1 MAFGEYTPLDY
12 GQPVNDLQD
21 AMLSGQVQTALQ
33 QRFDVNSVKL
43 EEIVKQ
49 VTSIPILQQDAKN
62 YLGERVRGALN
73 IVQANMKAS
82 KGQGLLSNSVT
93 TQLQGYIKDAIDDKV
108 LTHLRYSQQ
117 IQNFE
122 SGVAKMKEKDFKT
135 YNQNNYEFAK
145 YQAGYNE
152 YLNGTV
158 DSKLGDLQYVPFKDV
173 FGEALKKAE
182 ELKKLK
188 GDQTVETLASDGITR
203 IKRELKGLSPEEIV
217 RYMPELVDSQSEQ
230 QMMIDGWAEMKNLQP
245 SQISEVFNK
254 YVDTKK
260 NQYSA
265 EIESIKDILNTD
277 SGKLTSE
284 QKQAYEQK
292 VKIYE
297 SELKDIDNKSRNIDS
312 SRPEQVGYLLK
323 RESLLNTMSDAF
335 TGRISETT
343 DIDPVKKFEAEHQLA
358 LDKFELEKQKS
369 QKEGLTKDK
378 DGNYV
383 SSPTMQGVWVDS
395 VENQNLPDIDIV
407 KQYEGEHNSLYNQVY
422 SGARDIYNKLK
433 VTTPT
438 VKREMEQSMKR
449 NGYILNRT
457 GDDFV
462 ADPTY
467 KGQVKSKA
475 DSYAIAL
482 LDSNVAQREGEFA
495 NVVADIIE
503 ANQMRS
509 EYSSVL
515 SKAYAKGGGKI
526 KYKMVSHDMEIDED
540 TGEITLPY
548 KSREAVPKTKED
560 LKAMREVLQANKVR
574 PFVSDEKKFTFD
586 SETHANIIKSISPD
600 NISGGVFDY
609 KLPFQ
614 VKLDKSLGTYNITQI
629 QKGNADVPQKIISA
643 TVKQGSST
651 AGMLQNIIGGQVER
665 AKELSVKDVPNG
677 YTIKSPINKPTVINS
692 KDANLTGMFYNSV
705 DRTVTD
711 SNLANELKTFS
722 LEDNAKSLLSIGLQK
737 SLNFDEQSSES
748 LANKITNGVK
758 SGKITGEIQQS
769 GNSWIFVIKN
779 NGEVI
784 NGYDPIGQGEFL
796 NRDVKKAIMLY
807 PSQTVL
813 SYMNRYINSKATV
826 QKIKELNQKL

>member
-1 MAFGEYTPLDY
+1 MFGEYTPLDY
-12 GQPVNDLQD
+12 GQPVNIVQD

-33 QRFDVNSVKL
+33 QRFDVNSAKL

-49 VTSIPILQQDAKN
+49 VTPIPILQQDAKN

-82 KGQGLLSNSVT
+82 KGQGLLSNSMT

-108 LTHLRYSQQ
+108 MNHLRYSQQ

-122 SGVAKMKEKDFKT
+122 SGVAKMREKDPKT

-145 YQAGYNE
+145 YKAGYNE

-158 DSKLGDLQYVPFKDV
+158 DSKLGDLQYVPYRDV

-182 ELKKLK
+182 ELKKIK

-217 RYMPELVDSQSEQ
+217 RYIPELVDSQSEQ

-245 SQISEVFNK
+245 SQISEVFNR

-260 NQYSA
+260 NQYNN
-265 EIESIKDILNTD
+265 EIEYLKDILNTD

-297 SELKDIDNKSRNIDS
+297 SELKDIDNKSKNIDS

-358 LDKFELEKQKS
+358 LDKFELEKQKFYQKS

-383 SSPTMQGVWVDS
+383 SSDTMQGVWTDS

-433 VTTPT
+433 ITTPA
-438 VKREMEQSMKR
+438 VKKEMEQSMKR
-449 NGYILNRT
+449 NGYVLNRT

-462 ADPTY
+462 TDPTY
-467 KGQVKSKA
+467 KGQIKSKA
-475 DSYAIAL
+475 DSYAVAL

-495 NVVADIIE
+495 NVVADILE

-509 EYSSVL
+509 EYSNIL
-515 SKAYAKGGGKI
+515 SKAYSKGKGNAVYDSRLKNARAVALGVEPQYQKVLISGKPDD
-526 KYKMVSHDMEIDED
+526 YKVM
-540 TGEITLPY
+540 
-548 KSREAVPKTKED
+548 K
-560 LKAMREVLQANKVR
+560 EVLEANKVR
-574 PFVSDEKKFTFD
+574 PYITDEKKFTFD

-614 VKLDKSLGTYNITQI
+614 VKLDKSLGTYNVSQI
-629 QKGNADVPQKIISA
+629 QKGNKDIPQKIITA

-651 AGMLQNIIGGQVER
+651 AGMLQNIIGEQIER

-677 YTIKSPINKPTVINS
+677 YTIKSPINKPTVISS

-711 SNLANELKTFS
+711 ANLANELKTFS
-722 LEDNAKSLLSIGLQK
+722 LEDNAKSLLSIGLQR
-737 SLNFDEQSSES
+737 SLNFDEPSSES

-758 SGKITGEIQQS
+758 TGKITGEIQQS

-796 NRDVKKAIMLY
+796 NRDIKKSLMLY

-813 SYMNRYINSKATV
+813 SYMNRYINSKTTV